1 MNGDQLEI
9 VMVAGAAA
17 LLVGVTGLALAWLL
31 RNRSL
36 RWQLLLIAVVSV
48 AAVLG
53 GVLAVTQRMLIAQHD
68 LEVVTTVSLVAA
80 VISLLVALAVASAV
94 SRWSRTLSADVR
106 LIGAA
111 GAEITER
118 RGPVELQALS
128 AELAATHRR
137 LAEAKE
143 REARLEGARRELVS
157 WVSHDLRTPLAG
169 IRAMTEALED
179 GIAVDPS
186 RYHRQIRAEV
196 DRMVRMVD
204 DLFELSRIN
213 AGVLR
218 MAPEPLVLLDLV
230 SEALAGADPIATARR
245 VRLAGDV
252 PHGLEVYADPAGLAR
267 VLANLI
273 GNGIRHTPAD
283 GTVHIVARAVD
294 SGVEIHVTDAC
305 GGIPDDERDRVFDM
319 AFRGTQARSPEA
331 PDAVDTGGARAG
343 LGLAIVKGIVEAHDG
358 AVSVANVREP
368 ASGCRFV
375 VLLPA

>member
-1 MNGDQLEI
+1 
-9 VMVAGAAA
+9 
-17 LLVGVTGLALAWLL
+17 
-31 RNRSL
+31 
-36 RWQLLLIAVVSV
+36 
-48 AAVLG
+48 
-53 GVLAVTQRMLIAQHD
+53 
-68 LEVVTTVSLVAA
+68 
-80 VISLLVALAVASAV
+80 
-94 SRWSRTLSADVR
+94 
-106 LIGAA
+106 
-111 GAEITER
+111 
-118 RGPVELQALS
+118 
-128 AELAATHRR
+128 
-137 LAEAKE
+137 
-143 REARLEGARRELVS
+143 
-157 WVSHDLRTPLAG
+157 
-169 IRAMTEALED
+169 MTEALED

-245 VRLAGDV
+245 VRLDGDV
-252 PHGLEVYADPAGLAR
+252 PHGLEVFADPAGLAR

-283 GTVHIVARAVD
+283 GTVHISARAVD
-294 SGVEIHVTDAC
+294 SGVEILVSDAC
-305 GGIPDDERDRVFDM
+305 GGIPDDERDRVFDV
-319 AFRGTQARSPEA
+319 AFRGSQARSPEA

-358 AVSVANVREP
+358 AVRSRTSPNRRP
-368 ASGCRFV
+368 GCRFV